1 MFCQVPSAD
10 PSHGNIHKLFERKCN
25 EATAKKMR
33 FLTNQLCLIF
43 FVSATSAV
51 GSFTATAPHDSG
63 AMFQATSA
71 SSGIIST
78 IAGFNRRFEG
88 SNADG
93 IPAKNAALRYVTGVV
108 LDKEGNL
115 LISLLGDH
123 KIRKVTIS
131 TGIITTVVGTGIEG
145 FAGDNGQAALAVL
158 NRPEGI
164 AIDSFGNIFFADSNN
179 NRIRKV
185 TISTGVITTVAG
197 NGDKFS
203 SSIGDNGPATSA
215 RLSTPQDVALDS
227 SGNIYIADKTN
238 GRIRKVTASTGIITT
253 IAGNGELVSIG
264 DTVATEY
271 AIYGPTGVTLDALGN
286 VYIAGGLESCI
297 FKVTVSTGL
306 ISIVAGTGNWL
317 DGVSG
322 FNGDDQL
329 ATKSQLNRPN
339 KVAIDSS
346 GNMYITDSSNNRVR
360 KVTATT
366 GIMTTIA
373 GTGFDKGSDLYAGDG
388 GSATS
393 APIGSPSGIAIDA
406 SGNIYFCE
414 YENNLVKKI
423 TYTESA
429 PSASTTPAPSANP
442 ASSPPAISAPTLAV
456 SKSPSL
462 IPSAFISKAP
472 TVPSA
477 PSSAGATT
485 PTVPSSAAPAT
496 SSTGSTSSARRHIA
510 EALHLLIM
518 LLTSLLI
525 LQLCRDA

>member
-1 MFCQVPSAD
+1 M
-10 PSHGNIHKLFERKCN
+10 
-25 EATAKKMR
+25 
-33 FLTNQLCLIF
+33 
-43 FVSATSAV
+43 
-51 GSFTATAPHDSG
+51 
-63 AMFQATSA
+63 
-71 SSGIIST
+71 
-78 IAGFNRRFEG
+78 
-88 SNADG
+88 
-93 IPAKNAALRYVTGVV
+93 
-108 LDKEGNL
+108 
-115 LISLLGDH
+115 
-123 KIRKVTIS
+123 
-131 TGIITTVVGTGIEG
+131 VGTGIEG

-164 AIDSFGNIFFADSNN
+164 AIDSSGNIFFADSNN
-179 NRIRKV
+179 NRTRKI

-215 RLSTPQDVALDS
+215 HISKPQVVALDS
-227 SGNIYIADKTN
+227 SGNIYIADTTN
-238 GRIRKVTASTGIITT
+238 GRIRKAGIVTT

-264 DTVATEY
+264 GTVATEY
-271 AIYGPTGVTLDALGN
+271 SIYGPTGVTLDALGN

-306 ISIVAGTGNWL
+306 ISIVAGTGNWI
-317 DGVSG
+317 DGESG

-339 KVAIDSS
+339 KVATDSS
-346 GNMYITDSSNNRVR
+346 GNMHITDSSNNRVR

-373 GTGFDKGSDLYAGDG
+373 GTGFDKGRDLYAADG

-393 APIGSPSGIAIDA
+393 APIGYPSGIAIDA

-423 TYTESA
+423 TYTESV

-442 ASSPPAISAPTLAV
+442 APSPPAMSAPTLTV

-462 IPSAFISKAP
+462 IPSTFTSKAP
-472 TVPSA
+472 TPAPSA
-477 PSSAGATT
+477 NPAPSLPAMSA
-485 PTVPSSAAPAT
+485 PT
-496 SSTGSTSSARRHIA
+496 
-510 EALHLLIM
+510 
-518 LLTSLLI
+518 LTVSK
-525 LQLCRDA
+525 